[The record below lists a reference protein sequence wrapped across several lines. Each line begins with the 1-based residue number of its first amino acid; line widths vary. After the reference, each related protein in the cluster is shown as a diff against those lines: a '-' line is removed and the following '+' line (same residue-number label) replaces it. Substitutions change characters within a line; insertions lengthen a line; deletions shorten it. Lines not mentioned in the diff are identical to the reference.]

1 MTDNADNTRSEIEEI
16 RERIDELRDAVEIEL
31 PDAIKTLSQI
41 TLEARAES
49 KGTQMVLGT
58 LLGHI
63 AANKDDPQGFILR
76 LLAQI
81 DEATDVR
88 DEQGAQFESLANGYQ
103 QAKAQIE
110 QLALEAAALNGHA

>member
-1 MTDNADNTRSEIEEI
+1 MTNNADNTRAEIEEI
-16 RERIDELRDAVEIEL
+16 RSRIDKLRDAVEIEL
-31 PDAIKTLSQI
+31 TDAIKTLSQI

-76 LLAQI
+76 FPHI